1 MQYNLDNGFMDD
13 TQIHRRKPGMHTAT
27 IVDVLYADD
36 CVLFTNTV
44 RAMQR
49 MMEVFDEVSTLCGM

>member
-1 MQYNLDNGFMDD
+1 MDD

-36 CVLFTNTV
+36 CVLFTNTI